1 MPDCDG
7 NLLACERALLFG
19 RAKRAARGRGKESDH
34 CKLSRTLLW
43 RLLSRA
49 PCASTFHNIP
59 QMESLL
65 EANNLLVASC
75 TLCSSKKIKVFRPYK
90 QNEPVEQRDI
100 QPSQQ
105 KKRGQRGVVNAH
117 VKFVTLKVALPTR
130 KYIPVQEKGACSL
143 GRHKKLFGL
152 GIKESIWPP
161 FRRNF
166 AYMLIF
172 TTKRPRT

>member
-1 MPDCDG
+1 MDERSEPRG
-7 NLLACERALLFG
+7 AEERRAIIANSPAPHFGVSSRVPLARLLFTISHKW
-19 RAKRAARGRGKESDH
+19 RACS
-34 CKLSRTLLW
+34 
-43 RLLSRA
+43 
-49 PCASTFHNIP
+49 
-59 QMESLL
+59 Q
-65 EANNLLVASC
+65 ANNLLVASC

-90 QNEPVEQRDI
+90 KNEPVEQRDI

-152 GIKESIWPP
+152 GIKESI
-161 FRRNF
+161 
-166 AYMLIF
+166 
-172 TTKRPRT
+172 